1 MGSAMP
7 LVTPISQ
14 RESEGA
20 QPCSLELH
28 VGRLRINSFAFNS
41 VIPSQMHINDTK
53 ALKKRV

>member
-1 MGSAMP
+1 MP